1 MAHSTPRMS
10 ADERRAVAVRV
21 AMSEFAKGGYS
32 GTSTEAIARRVGVSQ
47 PYLFRL
53 FPNKKALFQAA
64 AELCFRRTTD
74 AFVQAADGLS
84 GEEALEAM
92 GKAYSAL
99 IVDRELLLMQMQL
112 YVTAGGTDD
121 EAIVA
126 YVRQG
131 WTDMWDAVR
140 GLSGASEEEL
150 ERFFSRGM
158 LINVLVSLGVPG
170 DNQCWAAFD
179 EYSKVAATAAAE
191 AASEEL
197 VDAPAG
203 APRSTTRPGSG

>member
-10 ADERRAVAVRV
+10 ADERRRVAVRV
-21 AMSEFAKGGYS
+21 AMSEFAKGGYY

-53 FPNKKALFQAA
+53 FPNKRALFKAA
-64 AELCFRRTTD
+64 AELCFTRTTET
-74 AFVQAADGLS
+74 FVRVADGLY

-92 GKAYSAL
+92 GKAYSEL

-121 EAIVA
+121 EDVVA
-126 YVRQG
+126 YVREG
-131 WTDMWDAVR
+131 WTGMWETVR
-140 GLSGASEEEL
+140 ELSGASSEEL
-150 ERFFSRGM
+150 DAFFSRGM
-158 LINVLVSLGVPG
+158 LINVLVALGVPG

-179 EYSKVAATAAAE
+179 EYSKAAATQAVARGAAGDLPDG
-191 AASEEL
+191 AAQ
-197 VDAPAG
+197 AG
-203 APRSTTRPGSG
+203 SP

>member
-64 AELCFRRTTD
+64 AELCFQRTTD
-74 AFVQAADGLS
+74 ALVRAAEGLR
-84 GEEALEAM
+84 GGEALEAM
-92 GKAYSAL
+92 GEAYSKL

-121 EAIVA
+121 EAIVT

-131 WTDMWDAVR
+131 WMDLWEVVR

-150 ERFFSRGM
+150 EQFFSRGM
-158 LINVLVSLGVPG
+158 LINVLVALGVPG
-170 DNQCWAAFD
+170 DNQCWATFD
-179 EYSKVAATAAAE
+179 EYSKAAATAAAE
-191 AASEEL
+191 AAPDGPP
-197 VDAPAG
+197 DAAG
-203 APRSTTRPGSG
+203 EGPGGPGVG